1 MSPFL
6 IFHAFVVQSLSH
18 VWLFATPWTVAS
30 QAPLSFTVSQSLLKF
45 RSIESV
51 MLSNHLILWHPLFL
65 LSSVFPSIRIF
76 FPKSVLFTSDGQS
89 IGASDSASQFFQWRT
104 LSKEYSLYSEEY
116 SGLISFSIDWFDL
129 LVVQKTLKSLLQHHS
144 SKASIL
150 GSW

>member
-6 IFHAFVVQSLSH
+6 IFHAFVVQSLSY

-51 MLSNHLILWHPLFL
+51 MLSNHLILCHPLFL

-76 FPKSVLFTSDGQS
+76 FPMSVLFTSDGQS
-89 IGASDSASQFFQWRT
+89 IGALDSASQFFQWRT
-104 LSKEYSLYSEEY
+104 FSKEYSLYSEEY